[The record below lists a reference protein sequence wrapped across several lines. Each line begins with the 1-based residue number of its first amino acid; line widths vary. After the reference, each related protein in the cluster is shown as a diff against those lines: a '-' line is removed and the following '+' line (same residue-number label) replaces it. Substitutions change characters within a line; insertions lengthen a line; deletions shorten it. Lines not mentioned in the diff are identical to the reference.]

1 MKSKKIKPFS
11 LMGISRNAL
20 NFTLFIVFLA
30 SVLISC
36 SKENLDTSLQ
46 DVESADLKIGVELET
61 TQEQLDRLTQ
71 KMRRFHNIQVAMAQ
85 GWDFD
90 LTGNIPNMG
99 HHYVNEDLLDGT
111 FELLKPEALLY
122 IEDENDNWMF
132 VGVEYLVLMEEM
144 EDPSTP
150 PEGFIGDEDE
160 WTIVGPFWTLHAW
173 VGVENPDGVF
183 NPTNSNVP
191 E

>member
-1 MKSKKIKPFS
+1 
-11 LMGISRNAL
+11 MGIFRNAL
-20 NFTLFIVFLA
+20 KFTLFIVFLT

-36 SKENLDTSLQ
+36 SKDNLETSLQ
-46 DVESADLKIGVELET
+46 DLESADLKIGVELET
-61 TQEQLDRLTQ
+61 TQEQIDRLTQ

-90 LTGNIPNMG
+90 LTGYIPNMG
-99 HHYVNEDLLDGT
+99 HHYVNEALLDGT

-122 IEDENDNWMF
+122 IEDENGKWMF

>member
-1 MKSKKIKPFS
+1 MKSNKFTPFFS
-11 LMGISRNAL
+11 LGIFRNAL
-20 NFTLFIVFLA
+20 KFSLFIVFLT

-36 SKENLDTSLQ
+36 SKENLETSLQ
-46 DVESADLKIGVELET
+46 DLESADLKIGVELET

-85 GWDFD
+85 GWDVD
-90 LTGNIPNMG
+90 LTGYISNMG
-99 HHYVNEDLLDGT
+99 HHYVNEALLDGT

-122 IEDENDNWMF
+122 IEDENGKWMF
-132 VGVEYLVLMEEM
+132 VAVEYLVLMEEM

-173 VGVENPDGVF
+173 VGFENPDGVF